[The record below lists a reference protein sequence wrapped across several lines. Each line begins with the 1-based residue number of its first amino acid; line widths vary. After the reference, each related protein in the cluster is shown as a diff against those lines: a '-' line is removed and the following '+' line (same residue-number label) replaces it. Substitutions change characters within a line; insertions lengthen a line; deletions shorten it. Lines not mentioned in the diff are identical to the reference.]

1 MNIMIIIIS
10 LECYYY
16 YIETSLIT
24 WPLFRNYYFIL
35 LLMQISVVSVALAL
49 ASVPRELALSVVV
62 VSASNAY
69 HNNLMVG
76 R

>member
-35 LLMQISVVSVALAL
+35 LLMQISVVSVALV
-49 ASVPRELALSVVV
+49 SRVIVDI
-62 VSASNAY
+62 SASNAY
-69 HNNLMVG
+69 QNNLMVG